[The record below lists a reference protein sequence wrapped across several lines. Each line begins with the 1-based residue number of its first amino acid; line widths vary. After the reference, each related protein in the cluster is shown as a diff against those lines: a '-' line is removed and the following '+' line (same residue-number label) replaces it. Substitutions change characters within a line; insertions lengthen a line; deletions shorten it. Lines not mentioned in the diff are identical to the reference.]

1 MEPNSPPP
9 PQVDP
14 HRPPPGRARRRPP
27 IFDDAAPQ
35 LDRFGSVLVLAFV
48 TVTLMSLV
56 DLSGGAAGGWRAV
69 ATSSVVV
76 LIGATLLLALRASG
90 VSQRWRTGSEIALGI
105 TVVASVLLL
114 VVELMTDISA
124 PGLAGSRPAAVW
136 VAIAVLTPM
145 AIIRRLLQ
153 HRRVTTG
160 TLLGAIAAYL
170 LVALAFCY
178 VMLFVS
184 DLQGGFFV
192 GEPDASTTT
201 FMYFSIVSLTTV
213 GYGDVAAATDLGRYI
228 AALESLVG
236 QVYLVTF
243 VAMLVGLWIQRRDQ
257 EQ

>member
-1 MEPNSPPP
+1 MEPSSSMPEHIGPHGSPPP
-9 PQVDP
+9 
-14 HRPPPGRARRRPP
+14 RARRHAP
-27 IFDDAAPQ
+27 IFDDASPQ
-35 LDRFGSVLVLAFV
+35 LDRFGSVLALAFV

-56 DLSGGAAGGWRAV
+56 DLRGGAGGGWRAV

-90 VSQRWRTGSEIALGI
+90 VSRRWRAGIEISLGI
-105 TVVASVLLL
+105 TVALSVLLL
-114 VVELMTDISA
+114 VVQLTTDISA
-124 PGLAGSRPAAVW
+124 PGLSGDRPAVVW
-136 VAIAVLTPM
+136 VAIAVLTPI

-178 VMLFVS
+178 AMLFVS

-243 VAMLVGLWIQRRDQ
+243 VAMLVGLWIQGRSQ
-257 EQ
+257 ER